1 MSSSSGKA
9 IMVTVP
15 FENISDVTLAGSGS
29 IIEST
34 IKVDRFNTK
43 LSGSGDIV
51 LTIDATDAIVS
62 LSGSGDITCGKPTI
76 MSVNYRAQVT

>member
-29 IIEST
+29 IIGKST

-51 LTIDATDAIVS
+51 LTIDATDAIAS
-62 LSGSGDITCGKPTI
+62 T
-76 MSVNYRAQVT
+76 